1 MNPARKLDFDG
12 LMESV
17 ALRLLGEPTQKRGN
31 EWRYGSRGSLSIN
44 LESGTWFD
52 HEANEGGGVLDLIR
66 RQGHER
72 PEAWLQSEA
81 LGPRV
86 ISASEPTTPK
96 PVYGAK
102 EYPYTDEGGKL
113 LYQVIRLEP
122 KDFRQRR
129 PDGNGGWIWSLGGIR
144 RVLYRLPQLR
154 ACDRARGNDLHRR
167 GREGRGRSLR
177 AWAHRNHQCR
187 RREQVAPGIRR
198 DLARRGCGHS
208 RRQRS
213 GRARSRRPSGVLVRR
228 GGKTSAGASIS
239 PRHGQTC
246 PPKGDIFGLAGRWA
260 HCG

>member
-1 MNPARKLDFDG
+1 
-12 LMESV
+12 MESV

-66 RQGHER
+66 GQGHER
-72 PEAWLQSEA
+72 PEGWLQSEA

-86 ISASEPTTPK
+86 ISASQPTTPK

-102 EYPYTDEGGKL
+102 EYSYTDEGEKL

-154 ACDRARGNDLHRR
+154 TSIERGETIYIVEGEKDADALCELGLTATTNAGGANKWRSEYAETLSGADVIIVGDNDQA
-167 GREGRGRSLR
+167 GRDHVALVASSL
-177 AWAHRNHQCR
+177 A
-187 RREQVAPGIRR
+187 GI
-198 DLARRGCGHS
+198 ARRVRVLDIAAAWPACP
-208 RRQRS
+208 RR
-213 GRARSRRPSGVLVRR
+213 A
-228 GGKTSAGASIS
+228 
-239 PRHGQTC
+239 
-246 PPKGDIFGLAGRWA
+246 IFRTG
-260 HCG
+260 